1 MGKIM
6 IVMPK
11 PIYVPRIIGG
21 AYVSVNKN
29 GNLYISYSATEF
41 EDQTVGVDDQGN
53 QRDPICP

>member
-11 PIYVPRIIGG
+11 PMFQGYIGG